1 VTITVISDIDSYNFS
16 KSDNFLLD
24 TNVLLSVYGPNANQ
38 ERYTQA
44 YSDALMKMR
53 LCKCMVYIDA
63 LVLSEF
69 VNRFAHW
76 AYDQLPPERKPEKF
90 KYYRISEDFKKVAQ
104 EIADDTRRIVDY
116 TTCIDSEFGSID
128 INDLL
133 NEYELGNS
141 DFNDQV
147 ISRLCKRKGYTLVT
161 HDVDFR
167 SNGINLLTANHRL
180 LR

>member
-1 VTITVISDIDSYNFS
+1 VTITVISNIEKYAFRET
-16 KSDNFLLD
+16 DNFLLD
-24 TNVLLSVYGPNANQ
+24 TNILLSVYGPNANQ

-53 LCKCMVYIDA
+53 VCGCKIFIDA

-69 VNRFAHW
+69 INRFAHW
-76 AYDQLPPERKPEKF
+76 NYDQLPPERKPEKF
-90 KYYRISEDFKKVAQ
+90 KYYRTSDEFKKAAQ

-116 TTCIDSEFGSID
+116 TTCIDSDFGSID
-128 INDLL
+128 IDELL

-141 DFNDQV
+141 DFNDLV
-147 ISRLCKRKGYTLVT
+147 IARLCKRRGFILVT
-161 HDVDFR
+161 HDGDFR
-167 SNGINLLTANHRL
+167 SCGIDLLTANYRL